1 MELKEKLKRLR
12 KEKGLTQKELGKILH
27 VAETTVSTWERGGN
41 RPLMDKIV
49 TLSDLYQVPIAYF
62 FDAPEENSII
72 DIPILGRIACGDP
85 IRAEEN
91 IEDYVKEVRDNLPNG
106 NIFCLR
112 AKGNSMYPL
121 IPDGALVYIREQQT
135 VENGEVAAVLL
146 NDESE
151 ATIKRIRYSGNSI
164 ILEPENK
171 DYTPL
176 IVNKSNPARI
186 IGKVI
191 EVKYEIF

>member
-49 TLSDLYQVPIAYF
+49 TLSDLYNVPIAYF

-72 DIPILGRIACGDP
+72 DIPILGRIACGEP

-176 IVNKSNPARI
+176 IVNKNNPARI

>member
-12 KEKGLTQKELGKILH
+12 KEKGLTQKELGKILD

-49 TLSDLYQVPIAYF
+49 TLSDLYHVPIAYF

-112 AKGNSMYPL
+112 TKGNSMYPL
-121 IPDGALVYIREQQT
+121 IPNGALVYIREQQT
-135 VENGEVAAVLL
+135 VENGEVAAILL

-171 DYTPL
+171 NYTPL
-176 IVNKSNPARI
+176 IVNKNNPARI

>member
-12 KEKGLTQKELGKILH
+12 KEKGLTQKELGKILD

-72 DIPILGRIACGDP
+72 DIPILGRIACGEP

-112 AKGNSMYPL
+112 AKGSSMYPL

-176 IVNKSNPARI
+176 IVNKNNPARI